1 MTSSM
6 AASSATW
13 MGLRCASGKP
23 STRILARL
31 VRRTRVPA
39 VMETLAACAMQVAV
53 AWCSLSMISRPS
65 SSAYSYSSR

>member
-23 STRILARL
+23 STSSLARL

-39 VMETLAACAMQVAV
+39 VMETLAAMQVAV
-53 AWCSLSMISRPS
+53 A
-65 SSAYSYSSR
+65 